1 MTERSLRVLH
11 YSNVWLEI
19 TQTWLHNQI
28 RLLPAWVE
36 SHIVCRSIHNLE
48 AFPLP
53 NIHCLKRDS
62 LPWYLW
68 SKAAW
73 AIGFKR
79 YNGYTASVL
88 DRVQPHILHS
98 HFGNSGWM
106 NARLAADRGLPHVVT
121 FYGQDVSMLPKK
133 DPAWK
138 GRYRELFA
146 SPKTTFLCEGSH
158 MIRELVALGCPPEKA
173 CLHRLGV
180 ELDSIRFEHR
190 HWKRG
195 EPLRVLI
202 AGSFREK
209 KGIPYALEA
218 LGRMQKTLPMEITVI
233 GDAGSQEEKQ
243 RILGVI
249 GQYGMESKVRMLG
262 FKPHAVFFEE
272 AYRHHLFL
280 SPSVTA
286 ASGDT
291 EGGAPVS
298 LIEMVATGI
307 PVVSSLHCDIPEVV
321 LQGVTGW
328 LAPERDVE
336 GLVAAIGKWVEN
348 LEGWGPMVEAGRRH
362 VEEHYS
368 STKQADRLAQLY
380 RQLASA

>member
-1 MTERSLRVLH
+1 MSERPLRVLH

-36 SHIVCRSIHNLE
+36 NHIVCRSIHNLE
-48 AFPLP
+48 AFPAP

-62 LPWYLW
+62 LAWYLW

-73 AIGFKR
+73 AAGFKR
-79 YNGYTASVL
+79 YNGYTASVV
-88 DRVQPHILHS
+88 DRVKPGLIHS

-106 NARLAADRGLPHVVT
+106 NAPIAVQRGLPHVVT
-121 FYGQDVSMLPKK
+121 FYGQDVSMLPKT

-138 GRYRELFA
+138 ARYRDLFSSA
-146 SPKTTFLCEGSH
+146 KTTFLCEGGH
-158 MIRELVALGCPPEKA
+158 MVKELVALGCPPEKA
-173 CLHRLGV
+173 RLHRLGV
-180 ELDSIRFEHR
+180 EVDSIRFER
-190 HWKRG
+190 RQWKPG
-195 EPLRVLI
+195 QPYRVLI

-209 KGIPYALEA
+209 KGIPYALDA
-218 LGRMQKTLPMEITVI
+218 LGRIQKDVPLEITVI

-243 RILGVI
+243 RILAVI
-249 GQYGMESKVRMLG
+249 EQHGLQSKVRMLG

-272 AYRHHLFL
+272 SYKHHLFL

-321 LQGVTGW
+321 VQGVTGW
-328 LAPERDVE
+328 LAPERDVD
-336 GLVAAIGKWVEN
+336 GLVAAIGKWVAHPEA
-348 LEGWGPMVEAGRRH
+348 WGAMVEAGRRH
-362 VEEHYS
+362 VEEQYS
-368 STKQADRLAQLY
+368 STKQAERLAALY
-380 RQLASA
+380 RECVSV